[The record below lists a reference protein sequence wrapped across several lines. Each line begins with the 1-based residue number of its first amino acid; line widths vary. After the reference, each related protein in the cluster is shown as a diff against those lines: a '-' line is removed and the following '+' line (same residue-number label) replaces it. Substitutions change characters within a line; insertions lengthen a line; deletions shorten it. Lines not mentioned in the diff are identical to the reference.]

1 MLSGRKTNPDYAVQI
16 SQEISDRAIC
26 ILDQV
31 AKTDVFDFI
40 EIFELSDLFDINYYV
55 QTIKELLT
63 LNELQ
68 AAAKAILKYKLND
81 HFDILAL
88 VK

>member
-31 AKTDVFDFI
+31 AKTEVFDFI

-55 QTIKELLT
+55 
-63 LNELQ
+63 
-68 AAAKAILKYKLND
+68 
-81 HFDILAL
+81 
-88 VK
+88 